1 MNLLS
6 TVLVALLPLA
16 ALAAEPPM
24 TPEAAS
30 QYRDAAAK
38 VQAGDYV
45 AASELLNALA
55 AQYPRVPEIF
65 TTRCSLQLGL
75 RRGAT
80 AEADCAYALALR
92 PNLPS
97 AVYGLAIAED
107 SLGKTELAIGHY
119 RQYASLEDP
128 QAIYKA
134 QALARANQLS
144 AKAAPGAGPAPA
156 PVAAA
161 PVPTGPVGT
170 LLIYRNHH
178 LGADRWGVGG
188 VGQIS
193 LLLDG
198 RPAGDIEHDQYV
210 ELQASPGS
218 HVLEARF
225 TLISMF
231 GGPQVLTVPVNIAP
245 NGQTWLNFDT
255 VGGAI
260 QLVPV
265 APDKGRREI
274 AEDCKKAWT
283 RRL

>member
-1 MNLLS
+1 MMLELL
-6 TVLVALLPLA
+6 TMT
-16 ALAAEPPM
+16 ALAAEPTL

-38 VQAGDYV
+38 VQAGDYA

-80 AEADCAYALALR
+80 AEADCTYALALR

-119 RQYASLEDP
+119 RQYAALEDP
-128 QAIYKA
+128 QAVYKE

-144 AKAAPGAGPAPA
+144 ARALAGAPPVAA
-156 PVAAA
+156 PVAAPAAA
-161 PVPTGPVGT
+161 PVGEVGT
-170 LLIYRNHH
+170 VILYRNHF
-178 LGADRWGVGG
+178 LGGDRWGVGG
-188 VGQIS
+188 VQQIT
-193 LLLDG
+193 LYVDG
-198 RPAGDIEHDQYV
+198 KLAGDLWHDQYV
-210 ELQASPGS
+210 EIQAAPGS
-218 HVLEARF
+218 HTIEARF
-225 TLISMF
+225 SLSSIF
-231 GGPQVLTVPVNIAP
+231 PAPQVLSVPVSLALNAP
-245 NGQTWLNFDT
+245 AYLNFDT
-255 VGGAI
+255 VGGAV

-265 APDKGRREI
+265 APEKGKREI
-274 AEDCKKAWT
+274 AEDCKKAWS